1 MYHNHPP
8 TVSYPTTHRQPP
20 SSPLTPNTLTF
31 EQPQELTLE
40 SGLVVWDIK
49 PKKPKNSL
57 RVTKPV
63 IENPQVTEIKIY
75 TEKLVLGGDWQG
87 EVIAPITSSGGLDD
101 AKATHYLVRNV
112 WLELI
117 GYQVEYYIFRI
128 QAAFM
133 VPLPKVVYLYQQ
145 NSRIIVNKNV
155 VKCNG

>member
-1 MYHNHPP
+1 M
-8 TVSYPTTHRQPP
+8 
-20 SSPLTPNTLTF
+20 
-31 EQPQELTLE
+31 
-40 SGLVVWDIK
+40 
-49 PKKPKNSL
+49 
-57 RVTKPV
+57 